1 MHKIMDYVCRE
12 MEDIERKVASGHKL
26 SLTET
31 QYLDMLAHIKKDL
44 LTSDAMEGNSEDSSY
59 DEMSRNSY
67 RRGRDSMGRY
77 VSRDSYDRYSR
88 DDSRSNLVNQLKEME
103 GKVNDEES
111 RRMLEGFIRQATN
124 Y

>member
-1 MHKIMDYVCRE
+1 